1 MLITQK
7 VQIMKESFKPHPN
20 FLYHIKNHSFI
31 TIKMMVQNLRIVQN
45 IMALVNNI
53 HKRYQ

>member
-1 MLITQK
+1 MLIIQK

-20 FLYHIKNHSFI
+20 LLYHVKNHSFI
-31 TIKMMVQNLRIVQN
+31 TIKMTVQNLRIVQN
-45 IMALVNNI
+45 ILVLVSNI